1 MSFCC
6 QVAYLLLSC
15 RISNLCGVCL
25 WWLKSSRARVLKQTT
40 GSLVGLGQLQHA
52 AKLRL
57 HSCWV
62 WTAFLEE
69 MLTVFPFRG
78 FNIFWWSASVSP
90 HSFSQSTNN
99 PMSSLKGQTVS
110 SPSLK
115 LLIKNWNVRS
125 SNTERCLSK
134 VLVEGLYLQIGCF
147 LSVLFLGSKCNRL

>member
-40 GSLVGLGQLQHA
+40 VSLVGLSQLQHA

-78 FNIFWWSASVSP
+78 FNIFWWSASVFFPPLFLTEYKQPNVIAERSSDKLFPVLPSP
-90 HSFSQSTNN
+90 
-99 PMSSLKGQTVS
+99 
-110 SPSLK
+110 K
-115 LLIKNWNVRS
+115 LLIKYWNVRS
-125 SNTERCLSK
+125 SSTERWLSK

-147 LSVLFLGSKCNRL
+147 LPVLFLG